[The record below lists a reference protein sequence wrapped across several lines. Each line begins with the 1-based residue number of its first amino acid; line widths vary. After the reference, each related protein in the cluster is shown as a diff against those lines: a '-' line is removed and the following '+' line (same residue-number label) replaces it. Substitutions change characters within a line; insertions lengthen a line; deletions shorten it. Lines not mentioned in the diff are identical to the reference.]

1 MSSKTSKNILFLN
14 GAFDGHIQASIEVVK
29 DLISLGHSVTCYVLD
44 KYENRLKQTGAKLKI
59 ISVGKLVLPKTA
71 PPIAL
76 NSMLMEGI
84 YDFLLEDAKKSNDKY
99 DYFFYDSFFD
109 GKEINKFFNI
119 PILVGIYPFPIGEMT
134 PFIEKTAGG
143 RNVRLNHVN
152 KKYNLTIR
160 DYLSMPYMSDAKYKL
175 MLTSKLFHIE
185 SKIVDNSFYFIGPP
199 LEERANDESFDF
211 KKDPNKKLIYISLGT
226 VFNLNVEFYKKC
238 IETFVNS
245 KEFQVIISIGQLIN
259 IKDLGKIPENINIFN
274 YVPQLQILKQC
285 DVFITHG
292 GINSVN
298 EGIYMNHL
306 PLIVI
311 PQEMDQI
318 DNAKQIKKF
327 EAGIFIDKDNFSSE
341 ILKNAIINILENKEK
356 YKIGVEKIAES
367 FKEARKGK
375 SKIYEEIFA

>member
-1 MSSKTSKNILFLN
+1 MSNKTNKNILLLTGIFE
-14 GAFDGHIQASIEVVK
+14 GHIAACVEIIK
-29 DLISLGHSVTCYVLD
+29 DLILLGHSVTCYVLD
-44 KYENRLKQTGAKLKI
+44 KFENRLKPTGAKLKP
-59 ISVGKLVLPKTA
+59 ISVGKLILPRKA
-71 PPIAL
+71 PPIAI
-76 NSMLMEGI
+76 NNMIMERY
-84 YDFLLEDAKKSNDKY
+84 YDFLLTDFKSWVDKY

-119 PILVGIYPFPIGEMT
+119 PVLVGIYPFPVGEMT
-134 PFIEKTAGG
+134 PYFKSTLERRNKFI
-143 RNVRLNHVN
+143 NNIN
-152 KKYNLTIR
+152 KKHNLNIK
-160 DYLSMPYMSDAKYKL
+160 DYVSMHYIGDADYKL
-175 MLTSKLFHIE
+175 MFTSKLFHIE
-185 SKIVDNSFYFIGPP
+185 SNIIDNSFYFMGPA

-238 IETFVNS
+238 IEAFVNS
-245 KEFQVIISIGQLIN
+245 KEFQVIISIGKLIN
-259 IKDLGKIPENINIFN
+259 IKDLGENPENISIFN

-311 PQEMDQI
+311 PQEMDQF
-318 DNAKQIKKF
+318 DNAKQIEKF
-327 EAGIFIDKDNFSSE
+327 EAGISIDKDNFSSE
-341 ILKNAIINILENKEK
+341 ILKNAIANILENKEK

-367 FKEARKGK
+367 FKEAIEGK
-375 SKIYEEIFA
+375 SKIYETIFA

>member
-1 MSSKTSKNILFLN
+1 MSNKTNKNILLLTGIFE
-14 GAFDGHIQASIEVVK
+14 GHIAACVEIIK
-29 DLISLGHSVTCYVLD
+29 DLILLGHSVTCYVLD
-44 KYENRLKQTGAKLKI
+44 KFENRLKPTGAKLKP
-59 ISVGKLVLPKTA
+59 ISVGKLILPRKA
-71 PPIAL
+71 PPIAI
-76 NSMLMEGI
+76 NNMIMERY
-84 YDFLLEDAKKSNDKY
+84 YDFLLTDFKSWVDKY

-119 PILVGIYPFPIGEMT
+119 PVLVGIYPFPVGEMT
-134 PFIEKTAGG
+134 PYFKSTLERRNKFI
-143 RNVRLNHVN
+143 NNIN
-152 KKYNLTIR
+152 KKYNLNIK
-160 DYLSMPYMSDAKYKL
+160 DYVSMHYIGDADYKL
-175 MLTSKLFHIE
+175 MFTSKLFHIE
-185 SKIVDNSFYFIGPP
+185 SNIIDNSFYFMGPA

-238 IETFVNS
+238 IEVFVNS
-245 KEFQVIISIGQLIN
+245 KEFQVIISIGKLIN
-259 IKDLGKIPENINIFN
+259 IKDLGEIPENISIFN

-341 ILKNAIINILENKEK
+341 ILKNAIANILENKEK

-367 FKEARKGK
+367 FKEAIEGK
-375 SKIYEEIFA
+375 SKIYETIFA